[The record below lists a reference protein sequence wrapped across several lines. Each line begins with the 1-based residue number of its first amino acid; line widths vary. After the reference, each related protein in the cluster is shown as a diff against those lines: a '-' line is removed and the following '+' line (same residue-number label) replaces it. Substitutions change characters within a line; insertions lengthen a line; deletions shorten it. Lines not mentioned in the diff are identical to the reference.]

1 MAVYP
6 ERRKGRLTGKWIA
19 EITRDGVRVARK
31 SFDTKKDGEAWEGYM
46 KLTGSPPPAET
57 VQAGPSVDEVAR
69 EYLETLPAGADP
81 SGRARLEYAIGVFG
95 KATPIAEI
103 DERTLDRL
111 VRDLKKRPSIKG
123 DGTLSPGTIN
133 RYLSAA
139 SGLLTFAKLRKRV
152 ERTPTIPW
160 QEDDGKR
167 LHWLTEPQEKALMR
181 YFEAQDGA
189 DWAASTIVCKVLI
202 QTGMRWGELARLTAG
217 QIEVENGWIRLW
229 KTKNGK
235 ARSVPIERSLARSLK
250 FLVSTSGVPKYSTFR
265 NRLMTAAKSVG
276 LAAGFSI
283 HALRHTTATR
293 LMQRGVV
300 PQVVQKYLGHKTII
314 TTMKYTHV
322 ADEDL
327 QSALEKLSPHAGQ
340 TDVKPKQGA
349 A

>member
-1 MAVYP
+1 MSYP

-19 EITRDGVRVARK
+19 EPAVNGVRLGRK
-31 SFDTKKDGEAWEGYM
+31 SFDTKIEADRWEDFM
-46 KLTGSPPPAET
+46 KATGAPPPQPEAAP
-57 VQAGPSVDEVAR
+57 AGPSVDEVAR
-69 EYLETLPAGADP
+69 EYIGTLPAGSDP
-81 SGRARLEYAIGVFG
+81 SGRARLEYVVDFVGRDTAIRDL
-95 KATPIAEI
+95 
-103 DERTLDRL
+103 DERQLDRL

-139 SGLLTFAKLRKRV
+139 SGLLSFAKSRKHLYQ
-152 ERTPTIPW
+152 TPEIPW

-167 LHWLTEPQEKALMR
+167 LHWLTEPQEKALVS
-181 YFEAQDGA
+181 YFDAQEGKE
-189 DWAASTIVCKVLI
+189 WAASAIVCRVLI
-202 QTGMRWGELARLTAG
+202 QTGMRWGELATLTAG
-217 QIEVENGWIRLW
+217 QIEVEAGWIRLW

-235 ARSVPIERSLARSLK
+235 ARSVPIERQLARSLK
-250 FLVSTSGVPKYSTFR
+250 FLVSTNGVPKYSTFR
-265 NRLMTAAKSVG
+265 KHLMTAAKSVG
-276 LAAGFSI
+276 LTAGFSI

-327 QSALEKLSPHAGQ
+327 QGALEKLSPHAGE
-340 TDVKPKQGA
+340 TVDNPKKGA